1 MQTFHIDKLQVSF
14 KLAASFDELAAGLLD
29 VYQIEELPQIRCY
42 SAAYAFKLKGMEEVV
57 FRIFWSNYLQ
67 PDYHAL
73 KIENWVFYSELS
85 INDLINDFLR
95 ISGAEFSHNQVIDLA
110 YDIDSAAL
118 CGVNRDEVVVLHGQQ
133 KIRRE
138 GRYRR
143 SFFGATINQDD
154 KITIEGKQ
162 HTETIYFGKWNFC
175 IKSYDKIAELKK
187 SEKKYIRDLY
197 IKLGA
202 VGTVYR
208 HELTIQNEAQKRIT
222 VDGFAIR
229 IFRDY
234 DNLKKLWS
242 VYVATIRRNFT
253 MEIQN
258 KDGSWRRVELLDI
271 TDDCAGIEFIRL
283 KKGDTF
289 QWKKNTYTIGVQQL
303 LQKTANGQKQ
313 VNLSAEQ
320 KNILLDAAEIIKMLN
335 NNTINE
341 GLKKDLQLIE
351 SG

>member
-1 MQTFHIDKLQVSF
+1 MQTFHIDKLQISF
-14 KLAASFDELAAGLLD
+14 RTAAAFDELAAVLVD
-29 VYQIEELPQIRCY
+29 NYTIVDMPQIKCY
-42 SAAYAFKLKGMEEVV
+42 SACYGFKLKGSQEIV
-57 FRIFWSNYLQ
+57 FRVFWSNYLQ
-67 PDYHAL
+67 PEFHAL
-73 KIENWVFYSELS
+73 KIENWVFYTQIS
-85 INDLINDFLR
+85 INQLIDDFINL
-95 ISGAEFSHNQVIDLA
+95 SGVEFSHNQVIDLA
-110 YDIDSAAL
+110 YDIDSPKL
-118 CGVNRDEVVVLHGQQ
+118 CGVDRDEVVVLHGQQ

-138 GRYRR
+138 GKYRR
-143 SFFGATINQDD
+143 SFFGATINPDD

-175 IKSYDKIAELKK
+175 VKSYDKITELKK

-208 HELTIQNEAQKRIT
+208 HELTIQNEAQKRVA
-222 VDGFAIR
+222 VDGCAIR

-258 KDGSWRRVELLDI
+258 KDGSWKKTALLELN
-271 TDDCAGIEFIRL
+271 DDCTGIEFVKL
-283 KKGDTF
+283 KRGDTY

-313 VNLSAEQ
+313 VYLSDEQ
-320 KNILLDAAEIIKMLN
+320 KNILLEASEIIKILN
-335 NNTINE
+335 NSTINS
-341 GLKKDLQLIE
+341 GLKQTLNIE
-351 SG
+351 YG